1 MTAARLQRAWW
12 QPHATL
18 TALLLIPL
26 SWCFGAVAA
35 VRRHAYRKGWIRAVR
50 VRVPVV
56 VVGNITVGGTGKTPL
71 TLALV
76 EALRERGYRPGVV
89 SRGYGRRGH
98 GGRDDVPRAV
108 RAGDNPGE
116 AGDEPPLLAGAGAP
130 VWVGARR
137 AAAAQALLAAHS
149 EVDVIV
155 ADDGL
160 QHYALARE
168 VEIAVIDA
176 ARGIGNGLLLPA
188 GPLRESPSRLAS
200 VDAVV
205 ELTGDGTLPGQNGQH
220 GQGAQGGR
228 RHSARL
234 SLRDTLP
241 QRVGAAG
248 KNVVRPWFLMTQ
260 EPAAWR
266 NVVDPGITAQPEEL
280 RGSGVVAIAGIGN
293 PQRFFDLLRQM
304 GIDAVTQAFPDH
316 HRYRRS
322 EVAFPG
328 ALAILMTEKD
338 AVKCREFQ
346 DARMWMLP
354 IRARV
359 DPAFFDLVAEKLR
372 GSQAPRNAGVPG
384 HQGSAELRP

>member
-1 MTAARLQRAWW
+1 MTGARLQRAWW

-18 TALLLIPL
+18 SALLLIPL
-26 SWCFGAVAA
+26 SWLFGAVSA
-35 VRRHAYRKGWIRAVR
+35 VRRGAYRKGWIPVVR

-56 VVGNITVGGTGKTPL
+56 VVGNITVGGSGKTPL

-98 GGRDDVPRAV
+98 GGRDEVPRAV
-108 RAGDNPGE
+108 HAGDDPGE
-116 AGDEPPLLAGAGAP
+116 VGDEPPLLAGAGAP

-160 QHYALARE
+160 QHYALARD
-168 VEIAVIDA
+168 VEIAVVDA

-205 ELTGDGTLPGQNGQH
+205 ELAGGGALA
-220 GQGAQGGR
+220 GQGGQRGR
-228 RHSARL
+228 HDWARL
-234 SLRDTLP
+234 VLRDALS
-241 QRVGAAG
+241 QGVGTTG
-248 KNVVRPWFLMTQ
+248 KNVVCPWFLMTQ
-260 EPAAWR
+260 EPAGWR
-266 NVVDPGITAQPEEL
+266 NVVDPGITTQPEEL
-280 RGSGVVAIAGIGN
+280 RGPGVVAIAGIGH

-316 HRYRRS
+316 HRYRLS
-322 EVAFPG
+322 ELAFPG
-328 ALAILMTEKD
+328 ARAILMTEKD
-338 AVKCREFQ
+338 AVKCREFR

-359 DPAFFDLVAEKLR
+359 DPALFDLVAEKLR
-372 GSQAPRNAGVPG
+372 GCQAPRDAGVPG
-384 HQGSAELRP
+384 HQGPADLRP